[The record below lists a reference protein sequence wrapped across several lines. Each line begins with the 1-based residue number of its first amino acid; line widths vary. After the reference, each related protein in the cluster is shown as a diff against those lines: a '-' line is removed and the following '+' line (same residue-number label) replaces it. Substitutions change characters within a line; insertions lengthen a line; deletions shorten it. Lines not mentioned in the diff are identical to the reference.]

1 MRTFIHKPWV
11 AKTGRYIAAYALF
24 AIFAILGILILFR
37 VRSNIFDLCVLFSVN
52 SSVTYL
58 MYSWGTYILFIP
70 YVFFIAL
77 LEPYLNKAART
88 GQVFARSKES
98 VYHRSEHR
106 VDYAAHFPPDHAAS
120 PPACWLKKGKL
131 SRTPGLGF
139 FRKK

>member
-88 GQVFARSKES
+88 GQVFARSKKVFIIE
-98 VYHRSEHR
+98 
-106 VDYAAHFPPDHAAS
+106 AS
-120 PPACWLKKGKL
+120 IGLITLLISLLTMLLRRPPAG
-131 SRTPGLGF
+131 
-139 FRKK
+139 